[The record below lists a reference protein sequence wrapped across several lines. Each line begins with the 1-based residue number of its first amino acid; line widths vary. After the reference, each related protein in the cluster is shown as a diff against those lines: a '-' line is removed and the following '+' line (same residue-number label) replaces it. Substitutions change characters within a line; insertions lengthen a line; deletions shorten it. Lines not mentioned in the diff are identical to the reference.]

1 MEDMKLKE
9 IDINEFARDVYSYY
23 LDAFPEEERK
33 SLKLIQI
40 SYEKQYA
47 KIIKILY
54 KKEFVGF
61 KKLNCDFLLFN
72 VIYTPYLFSNIQNKE
87 DIIIKEIFNIYEAIA
102 GKQRIQNNCKV
113 IKN

>member
-40 SYEKQYA
+40 SYEK
-47 KIIKILY
+47 
-54 KKEFVGF
+54 
-61 KKLNCDFLLFN
+61 
-72 VIYTPYLFSNIQNKE
+72 
-87 DIIIKEIFNIYEAIA
+87 
-102 GKQRIQNNCKV
+102 
-113 IKN
+113 